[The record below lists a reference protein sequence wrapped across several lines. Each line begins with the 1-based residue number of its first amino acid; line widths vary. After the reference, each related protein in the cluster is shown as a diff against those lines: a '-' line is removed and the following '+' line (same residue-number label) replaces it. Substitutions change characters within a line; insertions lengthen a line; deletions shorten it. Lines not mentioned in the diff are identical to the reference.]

1 MIQLENLKLE
11 LESEL
16 KDILEYWTTYSVDER
31 FGGFYGR
38 IGNDNIVDNDA
49 DRSLVLSAR
58 ILWTFSSATLF
69 TNEERHLQIAARAY
83 DYIANFFFDHQY
95 GGYYWAVDK
104 HGTTTDTKKQVY
116 GLAFCCYAYS
126 EYYRASGN
134 QESLARAKACF
145 SFIEQHASDRE
156 RSGYFEAFSREWT
169 PVADMRL
176 SRKDANEKKSANT
189 HLHVLEAYT
198 SLYRSWPDKSL
209 YHAIRRLLD
218 DFSNYIVDKR
228 SGHLQLFFDENWEV
242 KGTTI
247 SYGHDIEASWLL
259 VEAASV
265 IEDEKLINTAGCLG
279 LQLAEASC
287 AGLDQDGGLWYESV
301 NDALIRQKHWWPQ
314 AEAMV
319 GFFNAWQLSGD
330 RKYLD
335 HCMRSWK
342 FIKENIRDK
351 ENGEWF
357 WGVGSN
363 GEVMAGYDK
372 AGFWKCPYHNSRA
385 CIEIAGR
392 IKAILQRNGRR
403 TWHNGE
409 DAR

>member
-1 MIQLENLKLE
+1 MIQLANLKLE

-16 KDILEYWTTYSVDER
+16 KDILEYWMTYSIDER
-31 FGGFYGR
+31 FGGFYGS

-49 DRSLVLSAR
+49 DRSLVLNAR
-58 ILWTFSSATLF
+58 ILWTFSSASLF

-83 DYIANFFFDHQY
+83 DYIVNFFFDHRY
-95 GGYYWAVDK
+95 GGYFWAVDK
-104 HGTTTDTKKQVY
+104 HGVPTDTKKQVY
-116 GLAFCCYAYS
+116 GLAFCCYAFS

-134 QESLARAKACF
+134 HESLAHAQACF
-145 SFIEQHASDRE
+145 GFIEQHASDQE

-176 SRKDANEKKSANT
+176 SAKDANEKKSANT

-198 SLYRSWPDKSL
+198 SLYRSWPDESL

-265 IEDEKLINTAGCLG
+265 IEDEKLINTARCLG
-279 LQLAEASC
+279 LQLAEAAC

-301 NDALIRQKHWWPQ
+301 NDQFVRQKHWWPQ

-319 GFFNAWQLSGD
+319 GFFNAWQLSGEM
-330 RKYLD
+330 KYLD
-335 HCMRSWK
+335 HCLRSWQ

-392 IKAILQRNGRR
+392 IKGILQRNERK
-403 TWHNGE
+403 NMP
-409 DAR
+409 

>member
-1 MIQLENLKLE
+1 MQLENLKVE

-16 KDILEYWTTYSVDER
+16 KDILEYWTSYSIDER

-49 DRSLVLSAR
+49 DRSLVLNAR
-58 ILWTFSSATLF
+58 LLWTFSSASLF
-69 TNEERHLQIAARAY
+69 TKQERHLHIAARAY
-83 DYIANFFFDHQY
+83 DYIVNFFFDQQY

-104 HGTTTDTKKQVY
+104 HGMPTDTKKQVY
-116 GLAFCCYAYS
+116 GMAFCCYAYS

-145 SFIEQHASDRE
+145 NFIEQHAFDQE

-176 SRKDANEKKSANT
+176 SAKDANEKKSANT

-198 SLYRSWPDKSL
+198 SLYRSWPDISL
-209 YHAIRRLLD
+209 YNAIRRLLE

-242 KGTTI
+242 KGATI
-247 SYGHDIEASWLL
+247 SYGHDIEAAWLL
-259 VEAASV
+259 VDAASV
-265 IEDEKLINTAGCLG
+265 IKDEKLINTSRGLG
-279 LQLAEASC
+279 LQLAEAAC

-301 NDALIRQKHWWPQ
+301 NGQLHKQKHWWSQ

-319 GFFNAWQLSGD
+319 GFFNAWQLSGE
-330 RKYLD
+330 REYLD
-335 HCMRSWK
+335 HCMRSWQ
-342 FIKENIRDK
+342 FIKENIQDK

-363 GEVMAGYDK
+363 GEVMIGYDK

-392 IKAILQRNGRR
+392 IKKILQRNDRK
-403 TWHNGE
+403 NMP
-409 DAR
+409 